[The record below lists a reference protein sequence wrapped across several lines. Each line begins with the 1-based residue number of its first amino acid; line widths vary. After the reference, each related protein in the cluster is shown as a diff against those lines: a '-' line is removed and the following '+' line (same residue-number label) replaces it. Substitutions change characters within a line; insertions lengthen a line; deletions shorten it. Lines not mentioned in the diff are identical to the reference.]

1 MSFVAHQSPQKNT
14 PPMIYRLHRW
24 FFAVCILLAPLTLS
38 LWFALCP
45 QYGDPACPNMANHLA
60 VLAAYREA
68 NPLLMQVFLFLN
80 SRRAMPRIAAERDG
94 ISSDHHA
101 AESEP
106 SATPR
111 RSWSERS

>member
-1 MSFVAHQSPQKNT
+1 MDLSNT
-14 PPMIYRLHRW
+14 RPNIDHAYRKLHRA

-80 SRRAMPRIAAERDG
+80 LVIPYVYPLSYIGLGLLAMKRAPWLSTLG
-94 ISSDHHA
+94 SHA
-101 AESEP
+101 GS
-106 SATPR
+106 
-111 RSWSERS
+111 